1 MGYIV
6 SDVMTPCEAT
16 DGQQSLL
23 DLVRMI
29 ASSGQAMVPVVDG
42 DGRLEGITTGH
53 EVVLLL
59 GRGEDLEAKRVADIA
74 REVLTIGPWVALDD
88 ARELLPEH
96 QGLAVV
102 VDGDAVLGLLL
113 LGEVEKFL
121 EAVAA
126 LGPTAGQLITEVSPQ
141 DTWGA
146 RNSRG
151 GTLAAGVAA
160 LQRIR
165 DALAATGKQRVSK
178 LLDFPSGHGR
188 ILRVLK
194 AAFPDAAL
202 AAGDID
208 RGAVDFCVHT
218 FGASP
223 IYSTEEP
230 QDITIEDTYDLIWCG
245 SLLTHTRPDR
255 WAGFLTLF
263 RDCLT
268 EDGVLVLTVS
278 GPRLRDTRI
287 LRRFALQEEQ
297 AEQVV
302 HNYDRDGFGY
312 SDYPGTPGYGIS
324 LASPGWVQE
333 QLEVAGLSLV
343 SYVEAGWDA
352 PAPRQDV
359 ISCVR
364 E

>member
-23 DLVRMI
+23 DLVRML

-42 DGRLEGITTGH
+42 DGRLEGIANGQ
-53 EVVLLL
+53 EVIGLL
-59 GRGEDLEAKRVADIA
+59 GRGQDLEAIRVADIA
-74 REVLTIGPWVALDD
+74 REALTIGPWVALED
-88 ARELLPEH
+88 AGDLLPEH

-102 VDGDAVLGLLL
+102 LDGDDVLGLLQL
-113 LGEVEKFL
+113 WEVEKFL
-121 EAVAA
+121 DAVAA

-141 DTWGA
+141 DTYGA
-146 RNSRG
+146 RYSRG
-151 GTLAAGVAA
+151 NTLAAGVAA

-165 DALAATGKQRVSK
+165 DALAATGRQRVSK
-178 LLDFPSGHGR
+178 LLDFPSGYGR

-194 AAFPDAAL
+194 AAFPEAAL

-208 RGAVDFCVHT
+208 RGAVDFCAHT
-218 FGASP
+218 FGATP

-230 QDITIEDTYDLIWCG
+230 QDITIEDTYDVIWCG

-255 WAGFLTLF
+255 WAGFLSVF
-263 RDCLT
+263 HDCLT
-268 EDGVLVLTVS
+268 DDGVLVFTVS

-302 HNYDRDGFGY
+302 HSYDRDGFGF

-324 LASPGWVQE
+324 LASPGWVQD
-333 QLEVAGLSLV
+333 QLESAGLRLV
-343 SYVEAGWDA
+343 SYIQVGWDA

-364 E
+364 G